1 MNQQPEKDFNAA
13 TAVNNE
19 DIKGLLKAAG
29 LNEFYAD
36 VKSQDSNL
44 KFEKSGSLFDLVRT
58 NITGEKADI
67 VSILSAV
74 PRFLKKIKVT
84 RVQSRRR

>member
-1 MNQQPEKDFNAA
+1 MNQQPEKDFNSA

-44 KFEKSGSLFDLVRT
+44 KFEKSGSLLLHSFSSRQ
-58 NITGEKADI
+58 KQ
-67 VSILSAV
+67 
-74 PRFLKKIKVT
+74 VT
-84 RVQSRRR
+84 PPKQ